1 MARNMGVKQL
11 GNTLKPL
18 AGSRVQ
24 ISLPA
29 HITWFADL
37 DIRSFRGIGN
47 PMVKKG
53 ETKRLNKIVFNIN
66 FICVFYV

>member
-1 MARNMGVKQL
+1 MARNIDVKQP
-11 GNTLKPL
+11 GNTLKPS
-18 AGSRVQ
+18 ACSGVQ
-24 ISLPA
+24 IPPPA